1 VDNRRV
7 FLHKGLFDQTWQQF
21 PASEKVAVAH
31 IDCDW
36 YDPVKFCIATT
47 LPPLNRGSMLIFD
60 DYHDYGGAHTAV
72 EELLSEHGDYF
83 TADMSE
89 NAILVRTL

>member
-1 VDNRRV
+1 MDNRRV

-36 YDPVKFCIATT
+36 YDPVKVLHCCYIAA
-47 LPPLNRGSMLIFD
+47 L
-60 DYHDYGGAHTAV
+60 
-72 EELLSEHGDYF
+72 E
-83 TADMSE
+83 
-89 NAILVRTL
+89 